1 MIFCV
6 GDKVRIREWDD
17 MVAEFGLEED
27 NEIPCRATFIE
38 DMREYCGREYTI
50 DGIYGEDSDSCL
62 VTFAEP
68 DAPSGYTWSSDM
80 IQISCPLEDKIP
92 ISSLEGLV

>member
-1 MIFCV
+1 MIFCT
-6 GDKVRIREWDD
+6 GDKVRIREWND
-17 MVAEFGLEED
+17 MVEQFGLDED

-50 DGIYGEDSDSCL
+50 DVVYGVWSDSCL
-62 VTFAEP
+62 VTFAET
-68 DAPSGYTWSSDM
+68 DAPSNYTWSSDM
-80 IQISCPLEDKIP
+80 IQISCPWEDKIA

>member
-1 MIFCV
+1 MVVHV
-6 GDKVRIREWDD
+6 GDKVRIRAWDD
-17 MVAEFGLEED
+17 MVEEFGLDD
-27 NEIPCRATFIE
+27 NDEIPCRATFIE

-50 DGIYGEDSDSCL
+50 DGIWGEDSGSCL

-68 DAPSGYTWSSDM
+68 DAPRGYTWSSDM
-80 IQISCPLEDKIP
+80 IQISCPLEDKIA

>member
-38 DMREYCGREYTI
+38 DMCKYCGREYTI
-50 DGIYGEDSDSCL
+50 DGIYGKASDSCL

-68 DAPSGYTWSSDM
+68 DAPSRYTWSSDM
-80 IQISCPLEDKIP
+80 LQISCPLEDKIA

>member
-1 MIFCV
+1 MVVHV
-6 GDKVRIREWDD
+6 GDKVRIRAWDD
-17 MVAEFGLEED
+17 MVEEFGLD
-27 NEIPCRATFIE
+27 DDSEIPCRATFVE

-50 DGIYGEDSDSCL
+50 DGIYGEYSGSCL

-80 IQISCPLEDKIP
+80 IQISCPLEDKIA

>member
-17 MVAEFGLEED
+17 MVAEFGLED

-38 DMREYCGREYTI
+38 DMCEYCGREYTI
-50 DGIYGEDSDSCL
+50 DGIYGKESDSCL

-68 DAPSGYTWSSDM
+68 DAASCYTWSSDM
-80 IQISCPLEDKIP
+80 LQISCPLEDKIA

>member
-27 NEIPCRATFIE
+27 NAIPCRAAFVE

-50 DGIYGEDSDSCL
+50 DGIYGEESDSYL

-68 DAPSGYTWSSDM
+68 DAPRGYTWSSDM
-80 IQISCPLEDKIP
+80 IQISCPLEDKIA

>member
-17 MVAEFGLEED
+17 MVKEFGLVED

-50 DGIYGEDSDSCL
+50 DGIYGKGSDSCL
-62 VTFAEP
+62 VTFAET

-80 IQISCPLEDKIP
+80 IQISCPLEDKIA